1 MSVLVFGSLNLDL
14 VAYAQTL
21 PVMGETLIGEKLMR
35 FPGGKGLNQAIA
47 AKRAGSNVAMV
58 GCIGEDGE
66 GNFLMQVLSQEQI
79 ETSFVSSSP
88 IATGIALIEVS
99 AEGNNRILVIP
110 GANDELKF
118 KSEILSGARK
128 PKVCLAQLEVP
139 LVEATKFL
147 GVAQRQ
153 GCITILNPAP
163 IQSLDSELIG
173 FIDYLIVNET
183 EASFLAGSK
192 SEVLTQDEARLI
204 GTKLILN
211 GWKRVII
218 TLAERGSLYFDGHSK
233 IYTPALEVK
242 AIDTTAAGDAFCGA
256 LASALAEEK
265 PIDYCLKFAS
275 AAGGLSVTRAGA
287 VPSLPNRQEILSMSS
302 IS

>member
-21 PVMGETLIGEKLMR
+21 PIAGETLIGEKLMR

-47 AKRAGSNVAMV
+47 AKRAGSNVTMV

-88 IATGIALIEVS
+88 IATGVALIEVS

-110 GANDELKF
+110 GANAELKF
-118 KSEILSGARK
+118 QSEILSGASK

-147 GVAQRQ
+147 RAAQKQ

-163 IQSLDSELIG
+163 IQSLDSELIR

-192 SEVLTQDEARLI
+192 SEILTQHEARLI
-204 GTKLILN
+204 GTKLISN
-211 GWKRVII
+211 GWKRVIV
-218 TLAERGSLYFDGHSK
+218 TLAERGSLYFDGHNK
-233 IYTPALEVK
+233 IYTAALEVK

-275 AAGGLSVTRAGA
+275 AAGGISVTRAGA
-287 VPSLPNRQEILSMSS
+287 VPSLPNRQEILLMSS

>member
-21 PVMGETLIGEKLMR
+21 PITGETLIGEKLMR

-110 GANDELKF
+110 GANAELKF
-118 KSEILSGARK
+118 QSEILSGAHK

-147 GVAQRQ
+147 GAAQRQ

-192 SEVLTQDEARLI
+192 SEVLTQDKARLI
-204 GTKLILN
+204 GTKLISN
-211 GWKRVII
+211 GSKRVII

>member
-1 MSVLVFGSLNLDL
+1 
-14 VAYAQTL
+14 
-21 PVMGETLIGEKLMR
+21 MR

-66 GNFLMQVLSQEQI
+66 GNFLRQVLSQEQI
-79 ETSFVSSSP
+79 ETSFISSSP
-88 IATGIALIEVS
+88 TATGIALIEVS

-110 GANDELKF
+110 GANAELKF
-118 KSEILSGARK
+118 QSEVLSGTRK

-147 GVAQRQ
+147 GAAQSQ

-204 GTKLILN
+204 GTKLISN
-211 GWKRVII
+211 GSKRVII

-233 IYTPALEVK
+233 IYTPALEVE

>member
-21 PVMGETLIGEKLMR
+21 PVTGETLIGKKLMR

-47 AKRAGSNVAMV
+47 AKRAGSNVTMV
-58 GCIGEDGE
+58 GCIGDDGE

-88 IATGIALIEVS
+88 TATGIALIEVS

-110 GANDELKF
+110 GANAELKF
-118 KSEILSGARK
+118 QSEVLSGTRK

-139 LVEATKFL
+139 LSEATKFL
-147 GVAQRQ
+147 GAAQRQ
-153 GCITILNPAP
+153 GCITMLNPAP

-173 FIDYLIVNET
+173 QIDYLIVNET

-192 SEVLTQDEARLI
+192 SEILTQDEARLI
-204 GTKLILN
+204 GTKLISN
-211 GWKRVII
+211 SWKRVII
-218 TLAERGSLYFDGHSK
+218 TLAERGSLYFDGRRK

-265 PIDYCLKFAS
+265 PIEYCLKFAS

-287 VPSLPNRQEILSMSS
+287 VPSLPNRQEILSVSS
-302 IS
+302 IP

>member
-21 PVMGETLIGEKLMR
+21 PLTGETLIGEKLMR

-47 AKRAGSNVAMV
+47 AKRAGSDVAMV

-110 GANDELKF
+110 GANAELKF
-118 KSEILSGARK
+118 QSEILSGARK

-147 GVAQRQ
+147 GAAKRQ
-153 GCITILNPAP
+153 GCITLLNPAP
-163 IQSLDSELIG
+163 IQSLDSELIR

-183 EASFLAGSK
+183 EASFLAGNK
-192 SEVLTQDEARLI
+192 SEALSQDEARLI
-204 GTKLILN
+204 GTKLISN
-211 GWKRVII
+211 GSKRVII

>member
-21 PVMGETLIGEKLMR
+21 PITGETLIGEKLMR

-66 GNFLMQVLSQEQI
+66 GNFLMQVLSQERI

-110 GANDELKF
+110 GANAELKF
-118 KSEILSGARK
+118 QSEILSGAHK

-139 LVEATKFL
+139 LVETTKFL
-147 GVAQRQ
+147 GAAQRQ

-204 GTKLILN
+204 GTKLISN
-211 GWKRVII
+211 CWKRVII

-233 IYTPALEVK
+233 IYTPALEVE

>member
-14 VAYAQTL
+14 VAYAQNL
-21 PVMGETLIGEKLMR
+21 PITGETLIGEKLMR

-66 GNFLMQVLSQEQI
+66 GNFLMQVLSQERI

-110 GANDELKF
+110 GANAELKF
-118 KSEILSGARK
+118 QSEILSGARK

-147 GVAQRQ
+147 GAAQRQ

-204 GTKLILN
+204 GTKLISN
-211 GWKRVII
+211 GSKRVII

-233 IYTPALEVK
+233 IYTPALEVE